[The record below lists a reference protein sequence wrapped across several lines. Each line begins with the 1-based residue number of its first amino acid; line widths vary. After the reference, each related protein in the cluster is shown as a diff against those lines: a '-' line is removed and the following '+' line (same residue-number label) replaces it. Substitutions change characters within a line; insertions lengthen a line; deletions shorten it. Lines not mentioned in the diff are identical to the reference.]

1 MVRQAKKRRTALR
14 RKRKRA
20 RKQKRN
26 AMSGGGK
33 SESLRLHFSGY
44 SLEPETKFLT
54 NEKTMNAILAA
65 IEGGAPFIPRP
76 IQRDERTNVYYD
88 TNGFRLYRL
97 GFECRGRKATDGNGY
112 RHDLKTPDDPKDGQ
126 IGPDREGNFLRREYN
141 SVSQDM
147 APELREFKTG
157 GIDKILEP
165 IEDRELVPW
174 VKGYFKR
181 KRFTFSPT
189 NFPDSKVEIAFENG
203 YYQTTNNRHTSE
215 EMWIIELELKEG
227 RVEALT
233 SVAKALKDRYGLEVC
248 PKTKGEMG
256 LEFAREFMDDEHQAK
271 FDRSAAERLPRY
283 SALRKEAE

>member
-20 RKQKRN
+20 RNKKRN

-54 NEKTMNAILAA
+54 DEKTMNAILAD
-65 IEGGAPFIPRP
+65 IERGAPFIPRP
-76 IQRDERTNVYYD
+76 IQRDERTNYYID
-88 TNGFRLYRL
+88 TNGFRLFRL
-97 GFECRGRKATDGNGY
+97 GIECRGRKATDGNGN
-112 RHDLKTPDDPKDGQ
+112 RFDLKTADDPEEGP
-126 IGPDREGNFLRREYN
+126 IGPDPEGIFLRREYN
-141 SVSQDM
+141 YNSQDSVPKM
-147 APELREFKTG
+147 RDFKGG
-157 GIDKILEP
+157 GIEKVLEP
-165 IEDRELVPW
+165 IEDKEVVPW

-189 NFPDSKVEIAFENG
+189 GFPDSKIEIAFENG
-203 YYQTTNNRHTSE
+203 YYQTMNNRHTSD

-227 RVEALT
+227 
-233 SVAKALKDRYGLEVC
+233 SKKALASVVRALEDRYHLTLC

-256 LEFAREFMDDEHQAK
+256 LEFAREFMDEDHQDK
-271 FDRSAAERLPRY
+271 FDRAAAERSHRY